1 MLIFVSLV
9 FVLVFS
15 LLVVLTLNYAIY
27 TWENKRVSNLASQI
41 KPTQANLSAGGSFAK
56 NFSSVDLGSS
66 LNKNKALQVAG
77 SIYDRAVVTITKQD
91 YPSWINKIREEFE
104 LFRKNAWKSL
114 SRFFNYLIH
123 LTKPVVKTEIEI
135 QPASK
140 DKDPDNEELVNHEE
154 NSAASEIQ
162 VKSTDN
168 DDDTEDEEIKDVDYE
183 VAAPEKEKDDNLA
196 TISFAAT
203 TSHKS
208 AADMT
213 IFERLETRILEK
225 LKTSGFD
232 HYDIWLELGSL
243 YEKYDE
249 REKASEVYAFVMK
262 QSEGKEKDLARDKLI
277 GLS

>member
-9 FVLVFS
+9 FVLVFG
-15 LLVVLTLNYAIY
+15 LLVTLTLNYAIY

-41 KPTQANLSAGGSFAK
+41 KPTQTNLSAGGSFAK

-66 LNKNKALQVAG
+66 LHKNKALQAAG

-91 YPSWINKIREEFE
+91 YPSWVNKFMKEVE
-104 LFRKNAWKSL
+104 LFRQNAWKSL
-114 SRFFNYLIH
+114 SRLFNYLIH
-123 LTKPVVKTEIEI
+123 LTKPVVKHEVEI
-135 QPASK
+135 QPATREKGVEEAESTELANATIPADVEYK
-140 DKDPDNEELVNHEE
+140 DE
-154 NSAASEIQ
+154 NSAE
-162 VKSTDN
+162 N
-168 DDDTEDEEIKDVDYE
+168 LEIKDVDYE
-183 VAAPEKEKDDNLA
+183 ATAPEKEKDDSLA
-196 TISFAAT
+196 TISFAANA
-203 TSHKS
+203 SHKS

-213 IFERLETRILEK
+213 IFERLETRILDK